1 MTTLRISPNYLPSR
15 EVCDE
20 PLLTTLLKSTEFKD
34 SCLCR
39 NDENQK
45 PQFIKTITM
54 GKQKLKGKALRKIG
68 YKNDKAKSLA
78 IDIMARKFKQLT
90 QKEQLYLLKKVLEKP
105 EEYSENEDLK
115 PLTDELI
122 GIVKKE
128 NFTEYKLKAESD
140 SFPIYGRKFID
151 SNTIHQMDLAMR
163 LPISVKGALMP
174 DAHVGYGLPIGGV
187 LATKNEVIPYGV
199 GMDIGCRMAL
209 SIFDLPIDFAQR
221 NKFLLKTVLKD
232 ETHFG
237 IGKMRENF
245 EEHEVLEDERFQNT
259 ELLRKLHGKASLQI
273 GTSGSGNHFVE
284 FGEVELKFDNELGL
298 PEGKYL
304 GLLSHSGSRGMGA
317 TVAQYYTRVAMDV
330 CKLPTGAQHLAWL
343 DLNKAEGLEYWQ
355 AMNLAGDYAKANHD
369 VIHRRI
375 SKLIGAKTLYKVEN
389 HHNFAWKEKQA
400 DGSELI
406 VHRKGATPAKKGEL
420 GIIPG
425 SMSAPGYIV
434 SGKGEVDSLNS
445 ASHGAGRRFSRKKA
459 KESFTKSG
467 IKKQLSELGI
477 TLLGGGT
484 DEAPMAYKNIEDVIG
499 SQTNLINIEGS
510 FKPLI
515 VKMDKN

>member
-1 MTTLRISPNYLPSR
+1 MA
-15 EVCDE
+15 
-20 PLLTTLLKSTEFKD
+20 
-34 SCLCR
+34 
-39 NDENQK
+39 
-45 PQFIKTITM
+45 
-54 GKQKLKGKALRKIG
+54 KQKLKGKALRKIG
-68 YKNDKAKSLA
+68 YKDHKAKSLA
-78 IDIMARKFKQLT
+78 IDIMSRKFKQLT
-90 QKEQLYLLKKVLEKP
+90 QKEQLYLLEQVLERP
-105 EEYSENEDLK
+105 EDFTENDDLK

-122 GIVKKE
+122 GVTVKE
-128 NFTEYKLKAESD
+128 NFTAYKLKAESE
-140 SFPIYGRKFID
+140 SFPVYGKKFID
-151 SNTIHQMDLAMR
+151 QNTINQMDLAMR

-209 SIFDLPIDFAQR
+209 SIFDLPVDFAKR
-221 NKFLLKTVLKD
+221 NKFLLKTTLQS

-237 IGKMRENF
+237 IGKLRENF
-245 EEHEVLEDERFQNT
+245 EEHQVLEDERFQNT
-259 ELLRKLHGKASLQI
+259 ELLRKLHGKACLQI

-284 FGEVELKFDNELGL
+284 FGEVELKFDNELNL

-343 DLNKAEGLEYWQ
+343 DLNKAEGMEYWN
-355 AMNLAGDYAKANHD
+355 AMNLAGDYARANHD

-375 SKLIGAKTLYKVEN
+375 SKLIGAKVLKKVEN
-389 HHNFAWKEKQA
+389 HHNFAWKEKQQ

-425 SMSAPGYIV
+425 SMSAPGFIV
-434 SGKGEVDSLNS
+434 SGKGISDSLNS
-445 ASHGAGRRFSRKKA
+445 ASHGAGRRYSRKKA
-459 KESFTKSG
+459 RESFTKSE
-467 IKKQLSELGI
+467 IKKHLSGLGI
-477 TLLGGGT
+477 TLLGGGV
-484 DEAPMAYKNIEDVIG
+484 DEAPNAYKDIEAVMKN
-499 SQTNLINIEGS
+499 QTELINVEGKFS
-510 FKPLI
+510 PLM
-515 VKMDKN
+515 VRMDKS